1 MRAHHWQPAVARF
14 WRAALRGTHVRQHT
28 LATLRSAASV
38 TRRPLRVRRG
48 LARRQLLAS
57 QLWSLPERRGSARQG
72 HVDVVC
78 TGPRPALRPAR
89 ARRSPGGS
97 IFRRSPSTRAC
108 VCDVKCVCVCVSA
121 QGREPSARWV
131 NVPPVLLLPHQRLRP
146 APLPGARLVP
156 TATGTATVCGH
167 SRAHCR
173 APGATPITPP
183 GSRFRA
189 QQDYGYIWFHSARYE
204 KAESRST
211 HGAL

>member
-14 WRAALRGTHVRQHT
+14 WRAALRGTHVRQHPP
-28 LATLRSAASV
+28 ATLRSAASV

-97 IFRRSPSTRAC
+97 IFRRSPSTRTC
-108 VCDVKCVCVCVSA
+108 VCDVKCVCVCVCPRRGGSPLRVGSTYHLFFSFLTNDCGLLHYQVHA
-121 QGREPSARWV
+121 WSPQPLALPQCAGILTRTLSCARGHAHHSPGLSV
-131 NVPPVLLLPHQRLRP
+131 SCPTGLRIH
-146 APLPGARLVP
+146 LVP
-156 TATGTATVCGH
+156 
-167 SRAHCR
+167 
-173 APGATPITPP
+173 
-183 GSRFRA
+183 
-189 QQDYGYIWFHSARYE
+189 
-204 KAESRST
+204 
-211 HGAL
+211 